1 VKREMKSFFLLPE
14 FEIPARDCFI
24 LFIILVKEMCWK
36 KKMKEKERKVWC
48 RKKGERQVIYIV
60 GIRIIIV
67 QLLLINILI
76 NYINNEL
83 VEVIRVLIFC
93 FCVLTKFSW

>member
-1 VKREMKSFFLLPE
+1 
-14 FEIPARDCFI
+14 
-24 LFIILVKEMCWK
+24 MCWK

-67 QLLLINILI
+67 QLLLINILN
-76 NYINNEL
+76 NYINNKL
-83 VEVIRVLIFC
+83 VYVVRVPNQVVRVLIFYSYVWRK
-93 FCVLTKFSW
+93 FGYEAEIILCVLYFFNGI